1 MNITHMYTHI
11 YFVIIIE
18 YINTFPI
25 YLISASY
32 KISNKQTNIQ
42 NWTLFTASMAQYC
55 GHPKPQLSVSRCLMF
70 SIKVYRTGSTWRGQ
84 TN

>member
-32 KISNKQTNIQ
+32 KISNRHINIL

-55 GHPKPQLSVSRCLMF
+55 SHPKP
-70 SIKVYRTGSTWRGQ
+70 
-84 TN
+84 

>member
-32 KISNKQTNIQ
+32 KISNRHINIL
-42 NWTLFTASMAQYC
+42 NWTLFTASMAW
-55 GHPKPQLSVSRCLMF
+55 HSIVVTSSLSSWSLA
-70 SIKVYRTGSTWRGQ
+70 
-84 TN
+84 

>member
-32 KISNKQTNIQ
+32 KISNKQTNIKLDPIHCIHG
-42 NWTLFTASMAQYC
+42 TVL
-55 GHPKPQLSVSRCLMF
+55 
-70 SIKVYRTGSTWRGQ
+70 
-84 TN
+84 

>member
-32 KISNKQTNIQ
+32 KISDKQTNIKLDRIPCIHGTVLWAPQ
-42 NWTLFTASMAQYC
+42 ASAL
-55 GHPKPQLSVSRCLMF
+55 GL
-70 SIKVYRTGSTWRGQ
+70 
-84 TN
+84 